1 MNIELRDYFAGKALQ
16 SLLLDETRMEI
27 ENIVITSFRIADKMM
42 KERSKLYQESP
53 IDNIKQVKNEHNNY

>member
-42 KERSKLYQESP
+42 KERSKPYQEST